1 MIDYERF
8 ELDNGL
14 RCLVH
19 EDDSTPL
26 AAVNVMY
33 DVGSKDEDPDH
44 TGFAHLFEHL
54 MFGGSKN
61 IPDYD
66 KEAERVG
73 GENNA
78 FTSTDVTNYF
88 LTLPAP
94 NLETAFWLESD
105 RMKELAFNEKSLEV
119 QRDVVVE
126 EFRQVYL
133 DQPYGKAML
142 ELRPMVFKEH
152 PYRWPTIGRSI
163 EHIQKTRMENVKA
176 FFDRFYHPANAILV
190 VGGNVS
196 AKGVKGLAEKWFGDI
211 PRGPVNERSLP
222 EEPLQKEK
230 REKTLEEDIPLNAI
244 YRAYRMPGRREEGFH
259 ASDLLSDLLG
269 RGDSARLYE
278 NLVKQKELF
287 SEIDASITGE
297 IESGLIQIEGR
308 LREGVSFEEADKG
321 IDEEIAKVQ
330 EGQID
335 DMEFEK
341 LRNKV
346 EMSKTLSDMKVLH
359 KCIELAFGEV
369 MGDPEMA
376 NRELKRYREV
386 SKEGVREK
394 ANALLRADNCN
405 ALYYKRASA

>member
-19 EDDSTPL
+19 QDDSTPL

-94 NLETAFWLESD
+94 NIETAFWLESD
-105 RMKELAFNEKSLEV
+105 RMKELGFNEHSLEV

-133 DQPYGKAML
+133 NQPYGQAML
-142 ELRPMVFKEH
+142 ELRPMAFKEH
-152 PYRWPTIGRSI
+152 PYRWNTIGMNI
-163 EHIQKTRMENVKA
+163 EHVQKTRMEDVKA
-176 FFDRFYHPANAILV
+176 FFDRYYHPANAILV

-196 AKGVKGLAEKWFGDI
+196 VEGVKELAEKWFGDI
-211 PRGPVNERSLP
+211 PAGPKNERQLP
-222 EEPLQKEK
+222 EEPPQKEW
-230 REKTLEEDIPLNAI
+230 REKTLEEDVPLDAI
-244 YRAYRMPGRREEGFH
+244 YRAYRMPGRKDPDFH

-278 NLVKQKELF
+278 NLVKQQELF

-297 IESGLIQIEGR
+297 IENGLLLIEGR
-308 LREGVSFEEADKG
+308 LREGVSFEAADRG
-321 IDEEIAKVQ
+321 IDAEIEKVK
-330 EGQID
+330 EGYIAD
-335 DMEFEK
+335 DEFEK

-346 EMSKTLSDMKVLH
+346 ELSKSLSDMKVIH
-359 KCIELAFGEV
+359 KCIELGFGEV

-376 NRELKRYREV
+376 NKELAHYRQV
-386 SKEGVREK
+386 SKTDVREK
-394 ANALLRADNCN
+394 AEAFLSPENCN
-405 ALYYKRASA
+405 ALYYKRAAS

>member
-19 EDDSTPL
+19 EDDATPL

-33 DVGSKDEDPDH
+33 DVGSKDEDPAH

-66 KEAERVG
+66 KEAEKVG

-94 NLETAFWLESD
+94 NIETAFWLESD
-105 RMKELAFNEKSLEV
+105 RMKELAFSEKSLEV
-119 QRDVVVE
+119 QRSVVVE

-133 DQPYGKAML
+133 NQPYGEAML
-142 ELRPMVFKEH
+142 ELRPMAFKEH
-152 PYRWPTIGRSI
+152 PYRWPTIGREI
-163 EHIQKTRMENVKA
+163 EHIEQTRMEDVKA

-190 VGGNVS
+190 VGGNV
-196 AKGVKGLAEKWFGDI
+196 KKDEVKRLVEKWFGDI
-211 PRGPVNERSLP
+211 PAGPRNDRRLP
-222 EEPLQKEK
+222 EEPPQKEE
-230 REKTLEEDIPLNAI
+230 RSKTLEQEVPLDAI
-244 YRAYRMPGRREEGFH
+244 YRAYPMPGRVHSDFH
-259 ASDLLSDLLG
+259 AADLLSDHLG

-278 NLVKQKELF
+278 KLVKQEERF
-287 SEIDASITGE
+287 SDIDAYVTGE
-297 IESGLIQIEGR
+297 TDHGLLILEGR
-308 LREGVSFEEADKG
+308 LRDGVSFDAADAGLDRVLDEVRTGKLGEE
-321 IDEEIAKVQ
+321 
-330 EGQID
+330 
-335 DMEFEK
+335 EFEK

-346 EMSKTLSDMKVLH
+346 ETSKTLSDMKVLH

-369 MGDPEMA
+369 MGDPNMVNE
-376 NRELKRYREV
+376 ELERYHKVQPE
-386 SKEGVREK
+386 E
-394 ANALLRADNCN
+394 LRALAERTLRPENRN
-405 ALYYKRASA
+405 TLYYKRPAS

>member
-8 ELDNGL
+8 ELENGL

-19 EDDSTPL
+19 EDNATPL

-33 DVGSKDEDPDH
+33 DVGSKDEDPEH

-66 KEAERVG
+66 HEAERVG

-94 NLETAFWLESD
+94 NIETAFWLESD
-105 RMKELAFNEKSLEV
+105 RMKELAFSEKSLEV

-133 DQPYGKAML
+133 NQPYGEAML
-142 ELRPMVFKEH
+142 ELRPMAFQKH

-163 EHIQKTRMENVKA
+163 EHVQQTTMDDVKN
-176 FFDRFYHPANAILV
+176 FFGRFYHPANAILV
-190 VGGNVS
+190 VGGNVE
-196 AKGVKGLAEKWFGDI
+196 KEKVRELAEKWFGDI
-211 PRGPVNERSLP
+211 PAGPRNQRALP
-222 EEPLQKEK
+222 EEPPQKEG
-230 REKTLEEDIPLNAI
+230 RSKTLEQDVPLDAI
-244 YRAYRMPGRREEGFH
+244 YRAYPMPGRISDDFY
-259 ASDLLSDLLG
+259 AADLLSDLLG

-278 NLVKQKELF
+278 NLVKQKEVF
-287 SEIDASITGE
+287 SDIDAFITGE
-297 IESGLIQIEGR
+297 IDHGLLMIEGR
-308 LREGVSFEEADKG
+308 LWDGVSLEQADKAL
-321 IDEEIAKVQ
+321 DEELEKVRSGTV
-330 EGQID
+330 EKR
-335 DMEFEK
+335 EFEK

-346 EMSKTLSDMKVLH
+346 ETSKTLSDMKVLN

-369 MGDPEMA
+369 MGRPNMVNEELERYHRVSPE
-376 NRELKRYREV
+376 EV
-386 SKEGVREK
+386 KEQ
-394 ANALLRADNCN
+394 ADWILRPENCN
-405 ALYYKRASA
+405 ALYYKRSAS